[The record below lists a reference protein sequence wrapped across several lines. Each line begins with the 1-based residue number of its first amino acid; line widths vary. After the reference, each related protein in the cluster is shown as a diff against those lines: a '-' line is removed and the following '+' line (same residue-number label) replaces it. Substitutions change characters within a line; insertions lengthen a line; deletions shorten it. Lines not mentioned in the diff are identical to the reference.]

1 MLLHKL
7 QSDFLQGVYTED
19 PQHPTLEN
27 IAEPG
32 GLSASAHFEIY
43 RASIFG
49 GLLKSLS
56 EIYPVC
62 KALVGDRFFDA
73 MALAHIRR
81 TPSRQPDLNL
91 YGEDF
96 PEFVSVF
103 PAASGLPYLSD
114 MARLEWAWHQAY
126 WAADHERLT
135 PGSVANLQEERH
147 GALVFRLPPSAT
159 LLESDYPLLHI
170 RHVALDET
178 EDEILDLDQESGIK
192 LIIWREE
199 LELRM
204 ASLTDDEW
212 RLLCVLRQGRP
223 FGEVC
228 RHFDKNPTNVPLDK
242 LLLKVFHQG
251 WLAGFS

>member
-7 QSDFLQGVYTED
+7 QSEFLQGVYTED
-19 PQHPTLEN
+19 PQHSILEN
-27 IAEPG
+27 ISEPG
-32 GLSASAHFEIY
+32 ELSASAHFEIY

-49 GLLKSLS
+49 GLLKSLT

-73 MALAHIRR
+73 MALTHIRR
-81 TPSRQPDLNL
+81 SPSRQHDLNL

-96 PEFVSVF
+96 PVFVLVY
-103 PAASGLPYLSD
+103 PPVSGLPYLSD
-114 MARLEWAWHQAY
+114 MAQLEWAWHRAY

-135 PGSVANLQEERH
+135 PDLIANIQEERH
-147 GALVFRLPPSAT
+147 GELVFRLPPSAT

-170 RHVALDET
+170 RHLALDET
-178 EDEILDLDQESGIK
+178 EDEILDLDQESEVK

-228 RHFDKNPTNVPLDK
+228 GHFDKNPTKVPLDK

-251 WLAGFS
+251 WLAVP